1 MDIFIFKAFWPEFF
15 LSLFLVKLL
24 VLDSHIINRLNFNF
38 PILNNEIFIQLIIAL
53 FFTLLLISNNYIFG
67 FDSNFFFLTDLSTKT
82 LKFFFIT
89 FCLFSF
95 IVIWRSFVIQKLNFF
110 EFFLIFLIAILS
122 LLFLTSAFNLISI
135 YLCLELQAISFYIFA
150 AFHRDSI
157 FSSEAA
163 LKYFISSSIMSGVFL
178 LGCSLIYGSFGTL
191 NLLDINILLSLIS
204 NKEISFSLILNCD
217 SVLVTAALG
226 AFLIISTI
234 FFKLVIAPYHFWFP
248 QIYDGS
254 PLSSTVIFAIL
265 PKLMLF
271 NLLIK
276 VWLSFFNLVSL
287 SGSVLFL
294 IGFYSIFF
302 GLIKLLKQK
311 RLKKLY
317 IYSSISQMGLPLCAL
332 ADNTLYGFSTVYF
345 FLLSYLITSILMW
358 GILVLINQNQYKSL
372 KNKTINPLFTS
383 TFNKIL
389 NQNSII
395 ALCFLFI
402 FFSLAAIP
410 PFSGFIGKVYI
421 YLVLIQS
428 YKYEMA
434 TLIIYISVMGVY
446 YYIKF
451 LKIIFFE
458 NLTITKH
465 IKAQS
470 FFNSEF
476 ITSDY
481 NVFSICLFLLIF
493 ICFYPNLF
501 FLNCFTMIFYPF

>member
-15 LSLFLVKLL
+15 LSLFLIKLL
-24 VLDSHIINRLNFNF
+24 VLDSYIINRLSFNF
-38 PILNNEIFIQLIIAL
+38 PILNKEILIQIVMVLI
-53 FFTLLLISNNYIFG
+53 FTFLLVNNNYIFG
-67 FDSNFFFLTDLSTKT
+67 FDSNFFFLTDFSTQQ
-82 LKFFFIT
+82 LKLFFIF

-95 IVIWRSFVIQKLNFF
+95 IIIWRSFLIQKLNFF
-110 EFFLIFLIAILS
+110 EFFLIFLIVILS
-122 LLFLTSAFNLISI
+122 LLFLTSSFNLISI
-135 YLCLELQAISFYIFA
+135 YLCLELQAISFYIFS

-157 FSSEAA
+157 FSSEAG
-163 LKYFISSSIMSGVFL
+163 LKYFISSSIMSGIFL

-191 NLLDINILLSLIS
+191 NLIDINTLIT
-204 NKEISFSLILNCD
+204 LIPTKDVLNYE
-217 SVLVTAALG
+217 SIFIVAALG
-226 AFLIISTI
+226 TFLIIFTI
-234 FFKLVIAPYHFWFP
+234 LFKLVIAPYHFWFP

-254 PLSSTVIFAIL
+254 PLSSTIIFSL
-265 PKLMLF
+265 TPKLMLF

-276 VWLSFFNLVSL
+276 ILISFFSL
-287 SGSVLFL
+287 IAISSSILFT

-332 ADNTLYGFSTVYF
+332 ADNTFYGFSTVYF
-345 FLLSYLITSILMW
+345 FLISYLITSILMW
-358 GILVLINQNQYKSL
+358 GILVLINQNQYKMI
-372 KNKTINPLFTS
+372 KTITINPLFTS

-389 NQNSII
+389 NQNSTI
-395 ALCFLFI
+395 ALGFLFI

-421 YLVLIQS
+421 YLVLIQD

-434 TLIIYISVMGVY
+434 ILIIYISVIGVY

-458 NLTITKH
+458 NLIITKH

-470 FFNSEF
+470 FFNSKF
-476 ITSDY
+476 LVYDY
-481 NVFSICLFLLIF
+481 NIFSICLFLLVF
-493 ICFYPNLF
+493 ICFYPNF
-501 FLNCFTMIFYPF
+501 FYINCFTIIFYPF